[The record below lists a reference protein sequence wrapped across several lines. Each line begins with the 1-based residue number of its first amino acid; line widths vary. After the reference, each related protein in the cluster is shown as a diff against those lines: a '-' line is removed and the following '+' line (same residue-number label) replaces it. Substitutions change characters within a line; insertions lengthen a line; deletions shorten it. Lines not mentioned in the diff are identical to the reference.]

1 VAAGVDVIWVGG
13 GNQAILAAKGVTT
26 TIPIAM
32 PYSVEPVETGII
44 TSLARPGGN
53 VTGLQWEDSGDIGGK
68 KVQLF
73 KQLVPT
79 ASRMAVVGNPTVR
92 APYWPSIR
100 TAALAVRMEAYAV
113 DYSSGE
119 ELDRA
124 LATVLKDRPSAI
136 WFGGDAIASPRKP
149 ASCDFALKNH
159 FPTLTSDQTWPQVGC
174 LFSYG
179 PDMVDAF
186 RRSAIYVDKIFK
198 GAKPGD
204 LPIEKPTK
212 YKLVINGKTA
222 KALGLTIP
230 QSLLQ
235 QADQVIE

>member
-1 VAAGVDVIWVGG
+1 MRKYAAELVALAPEV
-13 GNQAILAAKGVTT
+13 ILASTSAAVSALLQATR
-26 TIPIAM
+26 TIPIVFAGVADAVGAG
-32 PYSVEPVETGII
+32 YVE
-44 TSLARPGGN
+44 SLARPGGN

-119 ELDRA
+119 ELDRV

-149 ASCDFALKNH
+149 ALCDFALKNH
-159 FPTLTSDQTWPQVGC
+159 FPTLTSDQTWPQ
-174 LFSYG
+174 
-179 PDMVDAF
+179 
-186 RRSAIYVDKIFK
+186 
-198 GAKPGD
+198 
-204 LPIEKPTK
+204 
-212 YKLVINGKTA
+212 
-222 KALGLTIP
+222 
-230 QSLLQ
+230 
-235 QADQVIE
+235 